1 MFTRNFFDDDFSI
14 LLLHVDN
21 MLIIDHDYS
30 KIDRLKIELSKYFSM
45 KDLGSTTR
53 VLGMKIS
60 RDRKNTNLWLS
71 QERYIEK
78 VLKIFNMSKAKIQHA
93 T

>member
-1 MFTRNFFDDDFSI
+1 MFTKSFFDDDFNI
-14 LLLHVDN
+14 FLLDVDN
-21 MLIIDHDYS
+21 MMIIDHDYS

-45 KDLGSTTR
+45 KDLGSATQ

-60 RDRKNTNLWLS
+60 RDRKNKNLWLS

-78 VLKIFNMSKAKIQHA
+78 VLKRFNMSKAKIQHA